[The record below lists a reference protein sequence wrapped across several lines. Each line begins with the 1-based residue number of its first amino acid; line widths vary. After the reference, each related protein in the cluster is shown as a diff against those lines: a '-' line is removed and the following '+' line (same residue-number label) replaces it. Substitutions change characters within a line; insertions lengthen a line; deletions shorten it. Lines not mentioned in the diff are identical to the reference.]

1 MAKSAKSPK
10 SSPAV
15 IPAAPESA
23 VTVKAAKPAKVAT
36 KGRKFD
42 GDWRKLPTSRQLF
55 ALVIRA
61 IESGESFKLPT
72 TPEEAR
78 HMLGYTD

>member
-1 MAKSAKSPK
+1 MAKSNAAKVSAKSN
-10 SSPAV
+10 V
-15 IPAAPESA
+15 VPAAPESA
-23 VTVKAAKPAKVAT
+23 VKVKPAKVAT

-72 TPEEAR
+72 TTEEAR
-78 HMLGYTD
+78 HMLGYTDA